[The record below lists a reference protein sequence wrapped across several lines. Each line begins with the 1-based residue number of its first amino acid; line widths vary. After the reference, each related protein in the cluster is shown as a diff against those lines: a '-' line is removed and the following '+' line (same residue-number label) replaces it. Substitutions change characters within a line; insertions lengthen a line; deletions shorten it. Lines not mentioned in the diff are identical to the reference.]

1 GYDLPLPASNDHSY
15 GENSDELAGG
25 ADQVNYIRS
34 VWRDKSG
41 AGRVIDAIPQRHR
54 RTNATIRDRAPRQ
67 IIERAPSLNRHS
79 YLEKSVYLVKRRSL
93 AFRECASQ
101 PKAHCLLF
109 SSGARSKPISV
120 AAS

>member
-1 GYDLPLPASNDHSY
+1 MRIHGPDHDLPLPASNDHSY

-34 VWRDKSG
+34 VWRDQSG

-67 IIERAPSLNRHS
+67 ITERAPSLNRHS
-79 YLEKSVYLVKRRSL
+79 HSEKSVSSVKRRSPE
-93 AFRECASQ
+93 FRECAGT
-101 PKAHCLLF
+101 PGYDKE
-109 SSGARSKPISV
+109 
-120 AAS
+120 AAEQSRLE